1 MEELFNIAYT
11 IDDNEEQIKMLE
23 MSIDTLLNFNKV
35 DNIYIMYFCDNLD
48 IIKNKLSKFNNIV
61 NIEYFFFDIDLVDKY
76 FPELPNV
83 INGRLRYPS
92 LARWFMTKIIPY
104 DNYWYIDTDVL
115 FNANIREIFLNYQKD
130 KLFFAFNGKTYNYNQ
145 NNNLIPFIKY
155 YHTLNMNGGIVYTNA
170 KLFNEMNLFNEIVEH
185 YKQNLSDIIFV
196 NQSTYFYLFDKY
208 SNICH
213 VEYSDIYNITP
224 IYNKDNSNIKIYHFN
239 GPHKDLF
246 FKYYDIIMKKL

>member
-48 IIKNKLSKFNNIV
+48 IIKNKLSKFDNIV

-104 DNYWYIDTDVL
+104 DNYWYIDTDIL

-196 NQSTYFYLFDKY
+196 NQSTYFYLFEKY

-213 VEYSDIYNITP
+213 IEYSDIYNITP

-239 GPHKDLF
+239 GPHKNLF